1 MTRVRRHVYTLP
13 DIPGCT
19 NTGADSKI
27 DLLDPADLV
36 LKKVK
41 KAFAAPKEV
50 EGNGVLAL
58 IEYVLLPVSL
68 LKTGE
73 RKFVVERERDGLEPL
88 VYTEISKLHED
99 YRNEVVWASSRA
111 LNAESHANSCAVDT
125 AAGEAGRG
133 KGSQ

>member
-1 MTRVRRHVYTLP
+1 VRSPVYVLP
-13 DIPGCT
+13 DIPDYT
-19 NTGADSKI
+19 NTRAGGKI

-99 YRNEVVWASSRA
+99 YRNEVVWPSSR
-111 LNAESHANSCAVDT
+111 
-125 AAGEAGRG
+125 R
-133 KGSQ
+133 